1 MLEVTGYREIVAFS
15 HLHLFTA
22 CEFQSGFAAQNN
34 HPLVLRLVVPETLRT
49 GVRALNDPF
58 NLER

>member
-1 MLEVTGYREIVAFS
+1 MLDVTGYREVVTFS

-34 HPLVLRLVVPETLRT
+34 HPLLLGLVVPETGL
-49 GVRALNDPF
+49 A
-58 NLER
+58 